1 MLVFSIILYLL
12 LDVLVILFLALI
24 ISSALDAPISFL
36 EKRKIPR
43 ILGAIMIFVAVAALF
58 GVLLYTVIPA
68 AVLEFNSLYNSVL
81 KNYLNIPHLE
91 SMETFSSLPSIEKI
105 ESSLENFAGI
115 FLKGAG
121 SSLVNIVGAVFGGIV
136 SIIAVFILSFYLAV
150 SKYGVEKFLKFGLPV
165 RYEEYVIEI
174 YEHIK
179 SKIGLWLQGQL
190 VLSLIV
196 GIFVFL
202 GLLFLGVKYSLIF
215 GILAGILE
223 MVPFVGP
230 VLVGALAALIGF
242 SESFTL
248 GISVIA
254 FFIVIQQLENHLL
267 VPLVMKYTVG
277 LHPVVVV
284 VAFLAGAKLAGF
296 VGILLAIPIAV
307 IIVEI
312 LESWADRRKSEKENQ
327 LF

>member
-1 MLVFSIILYLL
+1 MLIFSIVLYSL

-43 ILGAIMIFVAVAALF
+43 IFGAIMIFLAVAALF
-58 GVLLYTVIPA
+58 SILLYTIIPA

-81 KNYLNIPHLE
+81 RDYLNIPYLE
-91 SMETFSSLPSIEKI
+91 SLEAFSSFSSIEKV
-105 ESSLENFAGI
+105 ESSLENFAGV
-115 FLKGAG
+115 FLKGAS

-136 SIIAVFILSFYLAV
+136 SVVAVFILSFYLAV
-150 SKYGVEKFLKFGLPV
+150 SKYGVEKFLKFILPV
-165 RYEEYVIEI
+165 RYEEYVIEV
-174 YEHIK
+174 YGRTK

-190 VLSLIV
+190 ILSLII
-196 GIFVFL
+196 GILVFL
-202 GLLFLGVKYSLIF
+202 GLLFLGVRYSLIF

-230 VLVGALAALIGF
+230 VLVGTLAALIGF
-242 SESFTL
+242 SDSFTL

-254 FFIVIQQLENHLL
+254 LFIVIQQLENNLL

-284 VAFLAGAKLAGF
+284 IALLAGAKLAGF
-296 VGILLAIPIAV
+296 AGILLAIPIAV

-312 LESWADRRKSEKENQ
+312 LESWASRRKIAKESQ

>member
-91 SMETFSSLPSIEKI
+91 SIETFSSLPSIEKI

-150 SKYGVEKFLKFGLPV
+150 SKYGVEKFLKFVLPV

-196 GIFVFL
+196 GILVFL

-312 LESWADRRKSEKENQ
+312 LESWADRRKTEKENQ

>member
-43 ILGAIMIFVAVAALF
+43 ILGAIMIFVALF

-105 ESSLENFAGI
+105 ESSLENFAGV

-150 SKYGVEKFLKFGLPV
+150 SKYGVEKFLKFVLPV

-196 GIFVFL
+196 GILVFL

-230 VLVGALAALIGF
+230 VFVGALAALIGF

-248 GISVIA
+248 GISVIV

-312 LESWADRRKSEKENQ
+312 LESWADRRKTEKENQ

>member
-1 MLVFSIILYLL
+1 M
-12 LDVLVILFLALI
+12 
-24 ISSALDAPISFL
+24 
-36 EKRKIPR
+36 
-43 ILGAIMIFVAVAALF
+43 
-58 GVLLYTVIPA
+58 
-68 AVLEFNSLYNSVL
+68 
-81 KNYLNIPHLE
+81 
-91 SMETFSSLPSIEKI
+91 
-105 ESSLENFAGI
+105 
-115 FLKGAG
+115 
-121 SSLVNIVGAVFGGIV
+121 VNIVGAVFGGIV

-150 SKYGVEKFLKFGLPV
+150 SKYGVEKFLKFVLPV

-196 GIFVFL
+196 GILVFL

-230 VLVGALAALIGF
+230 VFVGALAALIGF

-248 GISVIA
+248 GISVIV

-312 LESWADRRKSEKENQ
+312 LESWADRRKTEKENQ

>member
-58 GVLLYTVIPA
+58 GILLYTVIPA

-150 SKYGVEKFLKFGLPV
+150 SKYGVEKFLKFVLPV

-196 GIFVFL
+196 GILVFL

>member
-12 LDVLVILFLALI
+12 LDVLMILFLALI

-105 ESSLENFAGI
+105 ESSLENFAGV

-150 SKYGVEKFLKFGLPV
+150 SKYGVEKFLKFVLPV

-196 GIFVFL
+196 GILVFL

-230 VLVGALAALIGF
+230 VFVGALAALIGF

-312 LESWADRRKSEKENQ
+312 LESWADRRKTEKENQ

>member
-105 ESSLENFAGI
+105 ESSLENFAGV

-150 SKYGVEKFLKFGLPV
+150 SKYGVEKFLKFVLPV

-196 GIFVFL
+196 GILVFL

-230 VLVGALAALIGF
+230 VFVGALAALIGF

-312 LESWADRRKSEKENQ
+312 LESWADRRKTEKENQ

>member
-1 MLVFSIILYLL
+1 MLIFSVVLYLL

-24 ISSALDAPISFL
+24 VSSALDAPISYL
-36 EKRKIPR
+36 QRRKIPR
-43 ILGAIMIFVAVAALF
+43 ILGAIMIFIFVAAF
-58 GVLLYTVIPA
+58 FSVLLYTIIPA
-68 AVLEFNSLYNSVL
+68 AVLEFNSLYNSIL
-81 KNYLNIPHLE
+81 KNYFNEPRLDSLE
-91 SMETFSSLPSIEKI
+91 IFSFFSSIKKI
-105 ESSLENFAGI
+105 ESSLENFAGV

-136 SIIAVFILSFYLAV
+136 SVIAVFILSFYLAV
-150 SKYGVEKFLKFGLPV
+150 SKYGVEKFLKFILPV

-174 YEHIK
+174 YERTK

-190 VLSLIV
+190 ILSLIV
-196 GIFVFL
+196 GILAFL

-230 VLVGALAALIGF
+230 VFVGALAALIGF
-242 SESFTL
+242 SESLTL
-248 GISVIA
+248 GISVIVL
-254 FFIVIQQLENHLL
+254 FVIIQQLENHLL

-284 VAFLAGAKLAGF
+284 ISLLAGAKLAGF
-296 VGILLAIPIAV
+296 AGILLAIPIAV

-312 LESWADRRKSEKENQ
+312 LESWADKRKIIKENQ